1 MDFETTVEWRGEYPA
16 RLSCQNGMEIDYS
29 SPIEF
34 GGVKGPLTPEDAF
47 IASANMCFQ
56 IVFRR
61 ISSDLGVGVR
71 GYRCRAVGKLE
82 TVEGIRKFVTI
93 TLNPEITLE
102 PGSDVSRIEKAIEA
116 TKRKCLVTNS
126 MAAEII
132 VIPRLTQGAAEKV

>member
-71 GYRCRAVGKLE
+71 EYRCRAVGKLE
-82 TVEGIRKFVTI
+82 KVEGAMKFVTI
-93 TLNPEITLE
+93 TLYPEITLE
-102 PGSDVSRIEKAIEA
+102 PGSDESRIEKAIKA
-116 TKRKCLVTNS
+116 TKRRCLVTNS
-126 MAAEII
+126 MATEII
-132 VIPRLTQGAAEKV
+132 VIPRLIQGAAEKV